1 VSVKD
6 LSLEQD
12 KDLRELIR
20 KAALLNAV
28 SHDGKAQAG
37 AMVGKVLGERQDL
50 RSCVKELSGVI
61 NSIVNEVNSYSLA
74 EQKAIVEQNWPET
87 QKKEKPEEKK
97 LSSLPNA
104 DKYKQIVTRFSP
116 NPDCVLHLGS
126 ARAIVLSHEYAR
138 MYNGKFILRFEDTDP
153 KIKKPAVEFYESI
166 RRDLKWLGVQIDE
179 EYIQS
184 DRLPIYYE
192 YVEKLVGLGAAYVC
206 ECKQEV
212 FHKTAL
218 SRQACPCRGLS
229 STEQLDRWHKMLN
242 GDYKEGQAVVR
253 VKTELDHPNPAVR
266 DWPALRIIDT
276 KKYPHP
282 RVGNKYTLWPLYN
295 LAAGIDDHLM
305 GMTHIIRGKEHY
317 TNMIRQ
323 KYMYQ
328 ALGWEYPEAIHYGR
342 LKITDTFLSKSKIVA
357 GVKEGTYAGF
367 DDPRLGTFVALR
379 KRGITSEAI
388 KKMIIDVGVKA
399 NDVTLSWENLYAY
412 NRKILDASSDRYF
425 FVSEPIE
432 LKVKEIP
439 KEFTSKLPMY
449 PEKPERGFREYIIT
463 PNKEDESSAG
473 FWVSKKD
480 VLNMETGKIVRFMEL
495 FNIEVTKVDQQ
506 ATIDAIEPKILT
518 VEAKYSSE
526 SYEEVRKI
534 KAQIIH
540 WIPKGTEIPCEIVL
554 QNAQTITGF
563 AENESKKLKLDKI
576 IQFERFGFTRV
587 DKVDQK
593 LVAYYTHK

>member
-1 VSVKD
+1 MA
-6 LSLEQD
+6 LEQD
-12 KDLRELIR
+12 TELRELIK

-37 AMVGKVLGERQDL
+37 AMVGKVLGEKQEL
-50 RSCVKELSGVI
+50 RSRVKELSVVI
-61 NSIVNEVNSYSLA
+61 NSVVNEVNSLSLA

-87 QKKEKPEEKK
+87 QKKEKPEEKR
-97 LSSLPNA
+97 LPALPNA
-104 DKYKQIVTRFSP
+104 AKYTQIVTRFSP

-126 ARAIVLSHEYAR
+126 ARAILLSHEYAR

-153 KIKKPAVEFYESI
+153 KVKKPSLEFYDSI
-166 RRDLKWLGVQIDE
+166 RRDLKWLGVKADE

-192 YVEKLVGLGAAYVC
+192 HVEKLVGLGAAYVC

-218 SRQACPCRGLS
+218 ARQACPCRDLS
-229 STEQLDRWHKMLN
+229 TSEQLERWHKMLN
-242 GDYKEGQAVVR
+242 GGYTEGQAVVR

-282 RVGNKYTLWPLYN
+282 RVGSKYTLWPLYN

-323 KYMYQ
+323 KYMYK

-342 LKITDTFLSKSKIVA
+342 LKITGAFLSKSKIVA
-357 GVKEGTYAGF
+357 GIKDGTYAGF
-367 DDPRLGTFVALR
+367 DDPRLGTFAALR
-379 KRGITSEAI
+379 KRGITPDAI
-388 KKMIIDVGVKA
+388 KKMIIDVGIKS

-412 NRKILDASSDRYF
+412 NRKILDAQSNRYF
-425 FVSEPIE
+425 FVSEPVE
-432 LKVKEIP
+432 LKVVGLP
-439 KEFTSKLPMY
+439 KVFTSKLPLH
-449 PEKPERGFREYIIT
+449 PEKPERGFREYTVT
-463 PNKEDESSAG
+463 PYGDDAAES

-480 VLNMETGKIVRFMEL
+480 ALNMEQGKIVRLMEL
-495 FNIEVTKVDQQ
+495 FNIEAVKVDKQ
-506 ATIDAIEPKILT
+506 ATIDAVEPKLLS
-518 VEAKYSSE
+518 VKAKFSSE
-526 SYEEVRKI
+526 SYEDVRKI
-534 KAQIIH
+534 KAQLIQ
-540 WIPKGTEIPCEIVL
+540 WIPKGTEFPCEIVL
-554 QNAQTITGF
+554 QDASRMSGF
-563 AENESKKLKLDKI
+563 AESECKKLKPDMV

-587 DKVDQK
+587 DAVDQK
-593 LVAYYTHK
+593 MVAYYAHK